1 MEYIK
6 LSDKSIYISD
16 GNYSA
21 KYPRAEEM
29 VDAGIPFITPANFE
43 GDKISL
49 KGMNYITEEKH
60 SVLQKGHIKEND
72 VLITVRG
79 NNGRVM
85 MVTSDFENANIN
97 AQLAFIRTDCSKI
110 SPKYIYYY
118 FNSNIAKLYI
128 SKNETGIALKQFP
141 IKKLKEVT
149 IPLVSKE
156 KQQEVVSILDKINAI
171 IDADKKQ
178 LELLDETVKSR
189 FVEMFGDPV
198 LNSKKYD
205 TMELNSLGYFNRG
218 RSKHRPRNDSILLG
232 GPYPLIQTGEIA
244 NADTYIY
251 TYEQTYSE
259 EGLKQ
264 SKMWPKGTLC
274 ITIAANI
281 AKTAILN
288 IDACFPDSIIGL
300 IPNENVTAI
309 FLHNWFKFFQ
319 PILEE
324 QAPAAAQKNLNCT
337 TLGKVQVII
346 PPINEQNK
354 FDNFVELIDKLKFN
368 VQQHLNLMQELLY
381 KKMQEFFGG
390 VEYGI

>member
-49 KGMNYITEEKH
+49 KEMNYITEEKH

-110 SPKYIYYY
+110 FPKYIYYY

-141 IKKLKEVT
+141 IKKLLEVT
-149 IPLVSKE
+149 IPLVSKD
-156 KQQEVVSILDKINAI
+156 KQQEIVSILDKINAI
-171 IDADKKQ
+171 IDSDKKQ
-178 LELLDETVKSR
+178 LELLDETIKSR
-189 FVEMFGDPV
+189 FIEMFMDKGYPTIPLKELSISKAEYGASSASVPFEEGRPRYVRITDINDDGTLNDDVVCSINPQDDVDYKLSYGDFMFARMGATV
-198 LNSKKYD
+198 GKTYAYFDGNEIYAGYLIRYKLDLNKLNPRYLFTYSKLNEYLLWVKNNQSGAAQPGINAKKYD
-205 TMELNSLGYFNRG
+205 
-218 RSKHRPRNDSILLG
+218 LL
-232 GPYPLIQTGEIA
+232 PIPVAPIA
-244 NADTYIY
+244 S
-251 TYEQTYSE
+251 Q
-259 EGLKQ
+259 
-264 SKMWPKGTLC
+264 
-274 ITIAANI
+274 
-281 AKTAILN
+281 
-288 IDACFPDSIIGL
+288 
-300 IPNENVTAI
+300 NEFAS
-309 FLHNWFKFFQ
+309 
-319 PILEE
+319 
-324 QAPAAAQKNLNCT
+324 
-337 TLGKVQVII
+337 
-346 PPINEQNK
+346 
-354 FDNFVELIDKLKFN
+354 FVELIDKSKFN
-368 VQQHLNLMQELLY
+368 IQQHLNLMQELLD
-381 KKMQEFFGG
+381 KKMDEFFGG
-390 VEYGI
+390 E